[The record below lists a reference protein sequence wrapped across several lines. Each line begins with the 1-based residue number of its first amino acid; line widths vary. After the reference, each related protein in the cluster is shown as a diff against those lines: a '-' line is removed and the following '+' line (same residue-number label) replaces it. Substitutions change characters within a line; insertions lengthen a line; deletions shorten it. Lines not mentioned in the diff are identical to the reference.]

1 MTGIL
6 ITLSITTPVLF
17 VAVMVVMLIEVV
29 EAHDRRR

>member
-17 VAVMVVMLIEVV
+17 AALMVVALIEVV
-29 EAHDRRR
+29 EAHGRRR